1 MPSPGTRNKFHMR
14 NVSELE
20 TLHIKNNIVVDENRK
35 RFCNG
40 KRKSYNFAKLCGK
53 NVINW
58 KINLIWKGS
67 LHEKPESIP
76 LTDELVKEPIM
87 NTREKEHML
96 LQDEI
101 NRREKFYSECND
113 DTKCRRFIGRF
124 LGGPSIPERFFCW
137 RPSWWPGP

>member
-1 MPSPGTRNKFHMR
+1 MYN
-14 NVSELE
+14 
-20 TLHIKNNIVVDENRK
+20 INNIVVDENRK
-35 RFCNG
+35 RLRRE
-40 KRKSYNFAKLCGK
+40 KRKFYNFVKFYGK
-53 NVINW
+53 NVINC

-101 NRREKFYSECND
+101 NRREKLHFGCND

-124 LGGPSIPERFFCW
+124 LWDLFLSVSSVGGQVDGQGHNLQIYLGKYNSIL
-137 RPSWWPGP
+137 SYIYH